1 MIMTCRQKDEK
12 KAVIPVWV
20 SSLSNSLS
28 LSPRPMCVCLFM
40 VTIDLKV
47 NHVILNHGV
56 DHVVGKTRS
65 GREMLR
71 ILLVWDDRIGA
82 YEILV
87 KSRCDGRI
95 ARFLGEKMMDNLLVD
110 QNQRFVVVVVVL
122 ERTTIMG

>member
-1 MIMTCRQKDEK
+1 
-12 KAVIPVWV
+12 
-20 SSLSNSLS
+20 
-28 LSPRPMCVCLFM
+28 MCVCLFM

-82 YEILV
+82 YAIV
-87 KSRCDGRI
+87 KSHCDGRI
-95 ARFLGEKMMDNLLVD
+95 SRFLGEKMMDNLLVD
-110 QNQRFVVVVVVL
+110 QNQRFVIVVVVVVVL